1 VPAVAG
7 FVCDKFA
14 VFGDEIKGT
23 FCNIVRIFD
32 GNEVLKL
39 ALFIIT

>member
-7 FVCDKFA
+7 FVCDKAA
-14 VFGDEIKGT
+14 VLGDEIKGT

-32 GNEVLKL
+32 GNEVFNL
-39 ALFIIT
+39 ALLMAT